1 MLRLFTMT
9 AILAVGPM
17 AAPPVFAQT
26 TPPGH
31 TAASSAKEALDQQ
44 DKNFIKEASIGGMA
58 EVELSKMAQKSEN
71 ADVKRFAAR
80 MIEDHS
86 KANEQMAT
94 VAAALGIEPPK
105 ALDFRAR
112 AAARE
117 APDVARQGLR
127 RSVYAGYGRG
137 PRQGGEALRGGG
149 TLRWQHRAKAI
160 CPEHFA
166 NRGRAP
172 EDGVGVVPQ
181 ALADRRAVTA
191 TQRRLGINWR
201 GLGREFS
208 RKLGGFGRGKPRN
221 PSVTARAARM
231 LASDAVDRA
240 HGILL
245 RYR

>member
-105 ALDFRAR
+105 ALDSEHGRL
-112 AAARE
+112 RE
-117 APDVARQGLR
+117 KLQTLHGKAFDDQYMQAMVEDHDKAVKLF
-127 RSVYAGYGRG
+127 
-137 PRQGGEALRGGG
+137 GEE
-149 TLRWQHRAKAI
+149 
-160 CPEHFA
+160 EHFGGNA
-166 NRGRAP
+166 ELRQFAQKTLP
-172 EDGVGVVPQ
+172 TVEEHQ
-181 ALADRRAVTA
+181 KMALELSHKLSQTA
-191 TQRRLGINWR
+191 ER
-201 GLGREFS
+201 
-208 RKLGGFGRGKPRN
+208 
-221 PSVTARAARM
+221 
-231 LASDAVDRA
+231 
-240 HGILL
+240 
-245 RYR
+245 

>member
-1 MLRLFTMT
+1 MKKGPHRPVTPLVRRMRDECRRRFHRRRNFAGSASVEGLNADPGVTKMLRLFTMT

-149 TLRWQHRAKAI
+149 TLRS
-160 CPEHFA
+160 
-166 NRGRAP
+166 
-172 EDGVGVVPQ
+172 
-181 ALADRRAVTA
+181 
-191 TQRRLGINWR
+191 QR
-201 GLGREFS
+201 
-208 RKLGGFGRGKPRN
+208 
-221 PSVTARAARM
+221 
-231 LASDAVDRA
+231 
-240 HGILL
+240 
-245 RYR
+245 